1 MKKIIYLFLL
11 LPILAACSKSD
22 RPEAE
27 NSLIGKWKAEA
38 FVGSDGAN
46 RIVTPIENGQ
56 TIILKEDN
64 TFDVVDSQMACV
76 SGNYSVTENSPQ
88 NFDMDIISLVCDNGN
103 LVKYAYT
110 FEKGKLLL
118 SFVLPDGSTGCDE
131 ICAERYMKLRD

>member
-11 LPILAACSKSD
+11 LPILASCSKSD
-22 RPEAE
+22 RPGSE
-27 NSLIGKWKAEA
+27 NSLLGKWKAEA

-56 TIILKEDN
+56 TIILKEDS
-64 TFDVVDSQMACV
+64 TFDVVDSQIACV
-76 SGNYSVTENSPQ
+76 FGNYSVTDNSPQ
-88 NFDMDIISLVCDNGN
+88 HFDMDIISLACDNGN

-110 FEKGKLLL
+110 FEEGKLLL
-118 SFVLPDGSTGCDE
+118 SFILPDGSTGCDE